1 MVNTNLNWSVSLYS
15 FMEIISGNMGTGFE
29 IPKLDLA
36 IFSPLIKGSD
46 HCSLHF
52 LRIFFSGEGAGE
64 GQYPKRQNSSYKC
77 F

>member
-52 LRIFFSGEGAGE
+52 LRIFFFRGGGRGRAVPQET
-64 GQYPKRQNSSYKC
+64 K
-77 F
+77 FII